1 MKKIGLILANPIT
14 NYGAHLQAFAM
25 QYVVDNLGCKT
36 TILDFTKIRVRH
48 DYRIDSGFLVYC
60 IKLLKSKLFSKRNA
74 TSYDDEFFKNQKGR
88 IREAKLFREH
98 YLHDEIIYT
107 DYVQLKKDAALLDGV
122 MIGSDQ
128 MWLPGSSFSPLNSLK
143 FVPSGVK
150 RLSYATSLGVN
161 DYPRYCWKSS
171 REMWRQMDS
180 ISVREQQG
188 ADIINKVCRNKV
200 PVEVVVDPT
209 YLLSKE
215 KWVELIPKKSMTNE
229 RYLFCYFLGDND
241 ESKRC
246 AKRYAESHGLKLVSI
261 LSCESLGSLDRIY
274 ADITLG
280 AISPG
285 DFINWIRGA
294 ECVFTDSFHGVAFSV
309 INQRQFYVFYRKRK
323 DTSLSRNSR
332 IDNVLKTWEIT
343 DHLITDS
350 NLNWEN
356 TIESPIDYEKVN
368 SILIERREQSMNYL
382 KKALGVYEN

>member
-14 NYGAHLQAFAM
+14 NYGAHLQAFAT
-25 QYVVDNLGCKT
+25 QYTVDNLGCET
-36 TILDFTKIRVRH
+36 TILDFSKIRVRH
-48 DYRIDSGFLVYC
+48 DYRVDAGFIIHCV
-60 IKLLKSKLFSKRNA
+60 KLLKAKLFSKRNQ
-74 TSYDDEFFKNQKGR
+74 TSYDDEFYKNQKDR
-88 IREAKLFREH
+88 IKEARLFREH

-107 DYVQLKKDAALLDGV
+107 DYRQLKKDAALLDGV

-128 MWLPGSSFSPLNSLK
+128 MWLPGSSFSPLNSLT

-171 REMWRQMDS
+171 RKMWQQMDCV
-180 ISVREQQG
+180 SVREQQG
-188 ADIINKVCRNKV
+188 ADIINKVCSYKV

-215 KWVELIPKKSMTNE
+215 TWEELIPKKSMMNE
-229 RYLFCYFLGDND
+229 RYVFCYFLGDND

-261 LSCESLGSLDRIY
+261 LSCESLGSLDRNY
-274 ADITLG
+274 SDITLG

-332 IDNVLKTWEIT
+332 IDNVLKTWEIS
-343 DHLITDS
+343 DHLITDP
-350 NLNWEN
+350 NFYWGNK
-356 TIESPIDYEKVN
+356 IESPIDYEKVN
-368 SILIERREQSMNYL
+368 SILIVKREQSINYL
-382 KKALGVYEN
+382 KKALGIYEN